1 MTSKRSPRGGFAS
14 VSRRA
19 FGACLFGLGIVHAVQ
34 AQEVAKWYLNIAA
47 GLYEYDQERLFEND
61 SAGIFGIERRLT
73 PNWAV
78 ELRTMSASFK
88 NEQATVVKDGRLIRN
103 SLDALYYFSDGK
115 GFEPYLS
122 SGIGSARFSMGSG
135 ERNSETDLSLAV
147 GTRYLFNPKW
157 SLRAEARYF
166 NTLSDNYGDTL
177 ISFGVSYSFGR
188 IGTPPKQATATQVVT
203 PPVISTPPVSPQP
216 GEWTIRFAFNSAELT
231 DPYQESLGQV
241 AHLIKTTTGS
251 VVLIEGHTDNIG
263 TASYNLQL
271 SQRRVKAVEKRL
283 VDAYGVEP
291 LRLRTAWQGEARP
304 VADNDTAE
312 GRSQNRRVLIVVEDE
327 GK

>member
-1 MTSKRSPRGGFAS
+1 MTGKGRSTGGFAGAI
-14 VSRRA
+14 RRTV
-19 FGACLFGLGIVHAVQ
+19 GVCLLGLGIVQAVQ
-34 AQEVAKWYLNIAA
+34 AQEVAKWYLNTAA
-47 GLYEYDQERLFEND
+47 GLYDYDRERLFEDD
-61 SAGIFGIERRLT
+61 SAGMFGIERRLT
-73 PNWAV
+73 RNWAI
-78 ELRTMSASFK
+78 ELRTLSASFK
-88 NEQATVVKDGRLIRN
+88 SEQAAVDDGRLIRN

-122 SGIGSARFSMGSG
+122 SGIGSARFSLGSG
-135 ERNSETDLSLAV
+135 ERNSETDLSLAI

-166 NTLSDNYGDTL
+166 NTFSDNYGDTL

-188 IGTPPKQATATQVVT
+188 IGTPPKQATSTQVVT
-203 PPVISTPPVSPQP
+203 PPVISTPPVTPQP

-241 AHLIKTTTGS
+241 AHVLKTTTGS
-251 VVLIEGHTDNIG
+251 VVLIEGHTDSIG
-263 TASYNLQL
+263 TAPYNLQL

-291 LRLRTAWQGEARP
+291 RRLRTAWQGEARP
-304 VADNDTAE
+304 VADNDTAD
-312 GRSQNRRVLIVVEDE
+312 GRSQNRRVLIVLEDE

>member
-1 MTSKRSPRGGFAS
+1 MTIKGRSTGSF
-14 VSRRA
+14 V
-19 FGACLFGLGIVHAVQ
+19 GAIGRTLGVCLFGLGILQGVQ
-34 AQEVAKWYLNIAA
+34 AQEVAKWYLNTAA
-47 GLYEYDQERLFEND
+47 GLYDYDQERSFEDD

-73 PNWAV
+73 RNWAV
-78 ELRTMSASFK
+78 ELRAMSASLTS
-88 NEQATVVKDGRLIRN
+88 EQAAVVEDGRLIRN

-122 SGIGSARFSMGSG
+122 SGIGNARFSLESG
-135 ERNSETDLSLAV
+135 ERNSETDLSLAI

-166 NTLSDNYGDTL
+166 NELSDNYGDTL
-177 ISFGVSYSFGR
+177 VSFGVSYSFGR
-188 IGTPPKQATATQVVT
+188 IGAASKQATATQVVT
-203 PPVISTPPVSPQP
+203 PAVIPTPPAKPQP

-231 DPYQESLGQV
+231 DPNQDSLGQV
-241 AHLIKTTTGS
+241 AHWLKTTTGS
-251 VVLIEGHTDNIG
+251 VVLIEGHTDSIG
-263 TASYNLQL
+263 TTPYNLQL

-291 LRLRTAWQGEARP
+291 RRLRTAWQGEAKP
-304 VADNDTAE
+304 VADNATAE
-312 GRSQNRRVLIVVEDE
+312 GRSQNRRVLLVLEDE

>member
-19 FGACLFGLGIVHAVQ
+19 FGACLFGLGIMQVVQ
-34 AQEVAKWYLNIAA
+34 AQEVAKWYLNAAA
-47 GLYEYDQERLFEND
+47 GVYDYDQERLFEDD

-73 PNWAV
+73 RNWAV
-78 ELRTMSASFK
+78 ELRTMSALLTS
-88 NEQATVVKDGRLIRN
+88 EQAAAVEDGRMIRN

-122 SGIGSARFSMGSG
+122 SGIGNARFSLESG
-135 ERNSETDLSLAV
+135 ERNSETDLSLAI
-147 GTRYLFNPKW
+147 GTRYLLNPKW

-166 NTLSDNYGDTL
+166 NELSDNYGDTL
-177 ISFGVSYSFGR
+177 VSFGVSYSFGR
-188 IGTPPKQATATQVVT
+188 IGAPSKQATATQVVT
-203 PPVISTPPVSPQP
+203 PAVIPASPAIPQP

-231 DPYQESLGQV
+231 DPNHDSLGQV
-241 AHLIKTTTGS
+241 AHWLKTTTGS
-251 VVLIEGHTDNIG
+251 VVLIEGHTDSIG
-263 TASYNLQL
+263 TNSYNLQL

-283 VDAYGVEP
+283 VEAYGVEP
-291 LRLRTAWQGEARP
+291 RRLRTAWQGEAKP
-304 VADNDTAE
+304 VADNATAE
-312 GRSQNRRVLIVVEDE
+312 GRSQNRRVLIVLEDE